1 MLPFALATGYEWIA
15 LYEPMQPARLWRRWI
30 DGFVVH
36 GAALAHEGIAFAE
49 AGNSR
54 TGTLPMLRGL
64 DWSGAEL
71 WTWSPPAGEAVH
83 EVTWNRETESW
94 AAVLRPYVERGTSV
108 LLSVS
113 RDGELMDAVGRPPD
127 RRGAERRRAGG
138 DRSCARGPE
147 RQGGLGISP
156 REDRAARPVNAAQC
170 PPGSNSTVGSSALR
184 TRWRRSLIELARQ
197 PGLRTADHRLE

>member
-15 LYEPMQPARLWRRWI
+15 LYEPMQPARLWRRRI

-113 RDGELMDAVGRPPD
+113 RDGELMDAVEIGQVFC
-127 RRGAERRRAGG
+127 AAFVAGG
-138 DRSCARGPE
+138 RQIVVARSDGERVVTGHVLEVPSGKEVWAFHRGKTV
-147 RQGGLGISP
+147 
-156 REDRAARPVNAAQC
+156 RPD
-170 PPGSNSTVGSSALR
+170 P
-184 TRWRRSLIELARQ
+184 
-197 PGLRTADHRLE
+197 